1 MCIAS
6 IHGYC
11 LWFWLL
17 KDGELSK
24 MFIIQFAEPVFASI
38 FGALLL
44 GEDIFNIQF
53 VVAFV
58 LIFAG
63 IYISNITPKKR
74 KLNNGMYK

>member
-1 MCIAS
+1 MYFMTVHILT
-6 IHGYC
+6 IP
-11 LWFWLL
+11 LL
-17 KDGELSK
+17 KDGELSI
-24 MFIIQFAEPVFASI
+24 MFIIQFAEPVFADI